1 MRLVKGGFAGL
12 FVSSGGL
19 PGMKRVS
26 KPEGS
31 QNQKNPKI
39 KRIM

>member
-1 MRLVKGGFAGL
+1 MTPVKGVFTGL

-19 PGMKRVS
+19 PRIKRVS
-26 KPEGS
+26 KPEAP